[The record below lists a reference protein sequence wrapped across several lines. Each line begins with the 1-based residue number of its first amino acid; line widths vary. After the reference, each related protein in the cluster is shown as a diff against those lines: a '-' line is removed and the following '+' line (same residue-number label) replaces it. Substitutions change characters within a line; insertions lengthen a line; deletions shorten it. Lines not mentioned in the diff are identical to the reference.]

1 MLVKGFSQKIVI
13 KVNKGLDKGF
23 GFAKLKIVN
32 PTAFSVC
39 RDGGFIF
46 YE

>member
-1 MLVKGFSQKIVI
+1 MFINSFSQKIVI
-13 KVNKGLDKGF
+13 EGLDKGF
-23 GFAKLKIVN
+23 WFAKIEVVN
-32 PTAFSVC
+32 LTAFSVR